1 MHTATRFIAGTK
13 RVFKSAAGKLF
24 TRTAGG
30 GRTYRPKA
38 THFTRGGSKFVVM
51 AHNKVPYGM
60 KPKAKYSRGEAP
72 KRRISSSYNLLQGI
86 LSRRRMM

>member
-1 MHTATRFIAGTK
+1 MQAATRFIAGTK
-13 RVFKSAAGKLF
+13 RVFKSANGKLF
-24 TRTAGG
+24 TRTASG

-38 THFTRGGSKFVVM
+38 THFTRGASKFVVM

-60 KPKAKYSRGEAP
+60 KPKAKYSKGAAP
-72 KRRISSSYNLLQGI
+72 KRRISSSYNTLQGI

>member
-1 MHTATRFIAGTK
+1 
-13 RVFKSAAGKLF
+13 
-24 TRTAGG
+24 
-30 GRTYRPKA
+30 
-38 THFTRGGSKFVVM
+38 
-51 AHNKVPYGM
+51 M